1 MMNAELQ
8 SIIDHLHL
16 QALLI
21 RRRGKGIGV
30 LAAGKTGESEAKKQ
44 EMTHE

>member
-1 MMNAELQ
+1 MMNAERQ
-8 SIIDHLHL
+8 GIIDHLHL

-21 RRRGKGIGV
+21 WRRGKGIGV
-30 LAAGKTGESEAKKQ
+30 LGAGKMSESEAKKQ